1 MTDAALI
8 TPAAIATNTD
18 LTDRLRGDAD
28 FDSRWAAWQ
37 SRGRSHDRA
46 LRHRLSVLAG
56 AAGIVG
62 AAIASLLLLL

>member
-8 TPAAIATNTD
+8 TPASIAANDD
-18 LTDRLRGDAD
+18 LTDRLRGDTD

-46 LRHRLSVLAG
+46 LQHRLSVLASV
-56 AAGIVG
+56 AAIVG
-62 AAIASLLLLL
+62 AAIASLFLIR